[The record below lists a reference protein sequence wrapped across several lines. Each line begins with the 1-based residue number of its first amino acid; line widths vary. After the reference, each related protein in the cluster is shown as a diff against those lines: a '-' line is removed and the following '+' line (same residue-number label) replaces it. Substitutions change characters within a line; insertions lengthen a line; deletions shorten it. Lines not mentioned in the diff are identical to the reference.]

1 MSYILEAL
9 KKAQAERQLGN
20 APTIHAPQP
29 VPAAQ
34 PDTAASRKPLFI
46 GLGAGA
52 LVVALGALFLWQRG
66 PSTPAPAP
74 AAVLAGRPA
83 ATPATPAASGQGRG
97 AASSLPAGAASNRLE
112 VSAPPAPAPRPVHA
126 AETPARPASP
136 AAGRA
141 GTDELAARAPARTP
155 APATAAATPAGPAGA
170 APRAAATQAATPA
183 AEDSLPYL
191 HQLPDTIQRDIP
203 RVTFGGYMYSAN
215 PADRLLLVDKT
226 LRHEGEEVGPGLV
239 LEKLM
244 PKAAVMNFRGIR
256 YRVAY

>member
-1 MSYILEAL
+1 
-9 KKAQAERQLGN
+9 
-20 APTIHAPQP
+20 

-34 PDTAASRKPLFI
+34 PDAAASRKPLFI

-52 LVVALGALFLWQRG
+52 LVVALGALFMWQRG
-66 PSTPAPAP
+66 PSAPAP

-83 ATPATPAASGQGRG
+83 ATPGQPAAMPAPATPAASGQGTG
-97 AASSLPAGAASNRLE
+97 AASPLAAGAASNRLE
-112 VSAPPAPAPRPVHA
+112 VSAPPAPPPRPVHA
-126 AETPARPASP
+126 AETPARPSSP

-141 GTDELAARAPARTP
+141 GTDDLAARAPARTP
-155 APATAAATPAGPAGA
+155 AAATPPAPAAA
-170 APRAAATQAATPA
+170 APRAAAAQAAAPA